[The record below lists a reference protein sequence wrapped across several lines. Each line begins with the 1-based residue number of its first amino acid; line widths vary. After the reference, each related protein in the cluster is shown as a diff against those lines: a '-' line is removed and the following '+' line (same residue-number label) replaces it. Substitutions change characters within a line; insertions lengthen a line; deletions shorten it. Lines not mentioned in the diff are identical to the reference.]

1 MIQDREK
8 SHRPVQYNLRM
19 TLTRLALLLLLAPLA
34 WAQTAADITNEPHH
48 HLLLQYDQV
57 RVFALTLKPTEQ
69 SYTRH
74 EHNFLLV
81 TLQDSELVI
90 WSEGQSAVQS
100 FRLPRAETRFVF
112 GGRAVGF
119 RNDRSEEYR
128 GVIVEFLSP
137 KVTTYGYQA
146 QSGTWDYASGA
157 INSPV
162 DPHVKFMNGMQLG
175 TASAVDVQL
184 LANDSFPAPDKTSAE
199 LLIPISEVDF
209 RAQEDEHIRR
219 QPGEIVWIPAGRK
232 VPLVNSSA
240 QPARFVD
247 VELRA
252 QPDS

>member
-1 MIQDREK
+1 MK
-8 SHRPVQYNLRM
+8 LCLLLPL
-19 TLTRLALLLLLAPLA
+19 LFGALLAS
-34 WAQTAADITNEPHH
+34 AQTAVDIAAEPHH
-48 HLLLQYDQV
+48 HLLLQNDQV

-74 EHNFLLV
+74 EHNFLLI

-137 KVTTYGYQA
+137 KVTTYGYQS
-146 QSGTWDYASGA
+146 QTGTWDYASGA

-184 LANDSFPAPDKTSAE
+184 LANDAFLAPDKASVE
-199 LLIPISEVDF
+199 LLIPVSEVDL
-209 RAQEDEHIRR
+209 RGQDDEHIRR
-219 QPGEIVWIPAGRK
+219 QPREIVWIPSDRK
-232 VPLVNSSA
+232 AALVNSSP

-247 VELRA
+247 VEMRA
-252 QPDS
+252 QDDQ